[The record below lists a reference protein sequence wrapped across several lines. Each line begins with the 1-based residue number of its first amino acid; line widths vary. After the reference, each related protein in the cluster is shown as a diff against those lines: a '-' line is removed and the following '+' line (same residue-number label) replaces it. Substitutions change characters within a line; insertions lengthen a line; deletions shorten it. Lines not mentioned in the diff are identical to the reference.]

1 MKTRKLVY
9 RIIDILQEKEMTC
22 KEIMIILHKQN
33 NEKRNSSNRVT
44 SYTSNQVGQLL
55 RNKRFEKCGFCK
67 KHNSNIWRNKNENTN
82 QNPQKPTQ

>member
-1 MKTRKLVY
+1 MKTQKLVF
-9 RIIDILQEKEMTC
+9 RMIDILQDKEMTC
-22 KEIMIILHKQN
+22 KQIMFILNKQN

-67 KHNSNIWRNKNENTN
+67 KHNSNIWRNKNAMDRKIQT
-82 QNPQKPTQ
+82 K

>member
-1 MKTRKLVY
+1 MKTQKLVF
-9 RIIDILQEKEMTC
+9 RMIDILQDKEMTC
-22 KEIMIILHKQN
+22 KQIMFILNKQN

-67 KHNSNIWRNKNENTN
+67 KHNSNIWRNKNGKER
-82 QNPQKPTQ
+82 QI